1 MKTFGKVLFFLF
13 LITTMMACEE
23 SLQPMD
29 NSSDELI
36 GTWINP
42 TPVDT
47 LWQYDRAATLD
58 NAGYGFS
65 FKADDQFVERKN
77 AGWCGTPPVTYSN
90 FEGTWSQNDS
100 LITINVDYWGG
111 KADYQ
116 WKVISLDEHHLI
128 VYKVKEVYHYE
139 E

>member
-29 NSSDELI
+29 NSSDQLM
-36 GTWINP
+36 GTWGNP
-42 TPVDT
+42 TQVDT
-47 LWQYDRAATLD
+47 LWQYERAATLD
-58 NAGYGFS
+58 NAGYGFT
-65 FKADDQFVERKN
+65 FKAEDKFVERKN
-77 AGWCGTPPVTYSN
+77 AGWCGTPPISYSN
-90 FEGTWSQNDS
+90 FEGTWTQNDS
-100 LITINVDYWGG
+100 MITINVDYWGG

-116 WKVISLDEHHLI
+116 WKVISLDDHHLT
-128 VYKVKEVYHYE
+128 VYKVKEVYGYE

>member
-77 AGWCGTPPVTYSN
+77 AGWCGTPPISYSN